1 MPPSAKDN
9 IADTLTEAIEDE
21 VNALADEDANTT
33 DSQLRYAAYGA
44 RLRTALR
51 AGTRYIAYTSDIGEA
66 FRPVVP
72 PWVVS
77 AAYGVSWLYLAG
89 DVSYESYKARRRG
102 PTALEA
108 AHFSEPVRIGLT
120 AVERATFQSSCFYVR
135 ALFTNLSMP
144 LIRDARALP
153 ALTIHTAVKQAKK
166 AFDKVKSPRLRTWGP
181 TVTGLAVVPVL
192 PYLFDEPVEH
202 VTDRVFSWL
211 KVKIA
216 EQQSKPKDE
225 L

>member
-1 MPPSAKDN
+1 MPVDKAN
-9 IADTLTEAIEDE
+9 ISDSVTEAIEDE
-21 VNALADEDANTT
+21 VKALADDDADST

-51 AGTRYIAYTSDIGEA
+51 AGTRYIAYTSDVGEA

-89 DVSYESYKARRRG
+89 DVSYESFKAHRRG
-102 PTALEA
+102 PTPLEA
-108 AHFSEPVRIGLT
+108 AHFSEPVRIGMT
-120 AVERATFQSSCFYVR
+120 AVERATFQSI
-135 ALFTNLSMP
+135 ASM
-144 LIRDARALP
+144 ALP
-153 ALTIHTAVKQAKK
+153 AFTIHTAVKQAKK
-166 AFDKVKSPRLRTWGP
+166 AFDKSKSPRLRAWGP
-181 TVTGLAVVPVL
+181 TATGLAIVPIL
-192 PYLFDEPVEH
+192 PYLFDHPVEH
-202 VTDRVFSWL
+202 VTDRVFGWI
-211 KVKIA
+211 KVKLA